1 MGTEIK
7 KKQGSN
13 KVSAFFDAI
22 YKAMK
27 SHPYLTLAFLCA
39 LFGFSTGCEP
49 SGMNY
54 LMPVTAAVGSL
65 VSAAFLRGYFLSPPT
80 KPENPVSR

>member
-39 LFGFSTGCEP
+39 VTVLFPCPNHAPFAI
-49 SGMNY
+49 Y
-54 LMPVTAAVGSL
+54 FAVSYNIRGNASL
-65 VSAAFLRGYFLSPPT
+65 VCKLNVINNPP
-80 KPENPVSR
+80 NL

>member
-13 KVSAFFDAI
+13 KVS
-22 YKAMK
+22 
-27 SHPYLTLAFLCA
+27 AFLCA

>member
-39 LFGFSTGCEP
+39 LFGFSTGCEL
-49 SGMNY
+49 SSRTQIEKN
-54 LMPVTAAVGSL
+54 
-65 VSAAFLRGYFLSPPT
+65 LRD
-80 KPENPVSR
+80 